1 MPRCVTWFSLSFL
14 VVVGIVKPPEAEGRI
29 VVGVSTVNVA
39 FLPIYL
45 TQDQK
50 IRAVVEND

>member
-14 VVVGIVKPPEAEGRI
+14 VVRRHVKPPEAEGRI